1 MSKVL
6 DLKYKESLTEK
17 FNTRTAMEEASRCL
31 LCHDAPCSKSCPAE
45 TDPGSFIQSIRF
57 KNVKG
62 AAETIRINNVLGGSC
77 SLICP
82 HDKLCEGACS
92 RTGIDKPIQIGKLQ
106 EFAVEQERL
115 FDMEIL
121 KSPETKK
128 DLKVACVGSGPASLT
143 CAAELALK
151 GYEVTVFEAE
161 NKIGGILTY
170 GINPSR
176 INKELVEYD
185 IEKIKSLGVN
195 FVLNK
200 KIDGQQGI
208 EDLKNDFDAIH
219 IGVGLSESKKVDE
232 SNIDYS
238 AKGVISALEFL
249 KDARESDGKI
259 DIGEYVVVIGG
270 GDVAMDCAMTAKQI
284 GAKNVSIV
292 YRRSIAEAPA
302 NIDELDIVQSM
313 GVSII
318 TPFRPEKT
326 ISESG
331 KLIGLNFKSR
341 DEYSE
346 LNIKA
351 DTLIVAIGQD
361 VSEEFKDFKLEEG
374 IFASGDFVNSGDTVV
389 QAVAEGKAVA
399 SEIENYLEKKEV
411 KVYG

>member
-17 FNTRTAMEEASRCL
+17 FNTRAAMEEASRCL

-45 TDPGSFIQSIRF
+45 TDPRSFIQSIRF

-62 AAETIRINNVLGGSC
+62 AAETIRTHNVLGGSC

-92 RTGIDKPIQIGKLQ
+92 RTGIDKPIKIGKLQ
-106 EFAVEQERL
+106 EFAVDQEKL
-115 FDMEIL
+115 FNMEIL
-121 KSPETKK
+121 KSPVEKK
-128 DLKVACVGSGPASLT
+128 DQKVACIGSGPASLT

-151 GYEVTVFEAE
+151 GYDVTVFEAE
-161 NKIGGILTY
+161 DKIGGILTY

-176 INKELVEYD
+176 INRELVDYD
-185 IEKIKSLGVN
+185 IEIIKSLGVN
-195 FVLNK
+195 FVMNK
-200 KIDGQQGI
+200 KIDGKKGI
-208 EDLKNDFDAIH
+208 EELKDDFDAVH
-219 IGVGLSESKKVDE
+219 VGVGLSESKKVDE

-238 AKGVISALEFL
+238 VTGVRSALEFL
-249 KDARESDGKI
+249 KDARESDGKV
-259 DIGEYVVVIGG
+259 DIGDYVVVIGG
-270 GDVAMDCAMTAKQI
+270 GDVAMDCAITAKQI

-302 NIDELDIVQSM
+302 NIDELDIVQKM

-326 ISESG
+326 ISEGG
-331 KLIGLNFKSR
+331 KLVGLNFKSR

-346 LNIKA
+346 LNLKA
-351 DTLIVAIGQD
+351 DTLVVAIGQE
-361 VSEEFKDFKLEEG
+361 VSSEFKGFEVEDG
-374 IFASGDFVNSGDTVV
+374 VFASGDLINTGDTVV
-389 QAVAEGKAVA
+389 QAVAEGKVAA
-399 SEIENYLEKKEV
+399 SEIEKYLSKKEV

>member
-17 FNTRTAMEEASRCL
+17 FNTRAAMEEASRCL

-62 AAETIRINNVLGGSC
+62 AAETIRTNNVLGGSC

-92 RTGIDKPIQIGKLQ
+92 RTGIDKPIKIGKLQ
-106 EFAVEQERL
+106 EFAVDQEKL
-115 FDMEIL
+115 FNMEIL
-121 KSPETKK
+121 KSPVEKK
-128 DLKVACVGSGPASLT
+128 DQKVACIGSGPASLT

-151 GYEVTVFEAE
+151 GYDVTVFEAE
-161 NKIGGILTY
+161 DKIGGILTY

-176 INKELVEYD
+176 INRELVDYD
-185 IEKIKSLGVN
+185 IEIIKSLGVN
-195 FVLNK
+195 FVMNK
-200 KIDGQQGI
+200 KIDGKKGI
-208 EDLKNDFDAIH
+208 EELKDDFDAVH
-219 IGVGLSESKKVDE
+219 VGVGLSESKKVDE

-238 AKGVISALEFL
+238 VTGVRSALEFL
-249 KDARESDGKI
+249 KDARESDGKV
-259 DIGEYVVVIGG
+259 DIGDYVVVIGG
-270 GDVAMDCAMTAKQI
+270 GDVAMDCAITAKQI

-302 NIDELDIVQSM
+302 NIDELDIVQKM

-326 ISESG
+326 ISEGG
-331 KLIGLNFKSR
+331 KLVGLNFKSR

-346 LNIKA
+346 LNLKA
-351 DTLIVAIGQD
+351 DTLVVAIGQE
-361 VSEEFKDFKLEEG
+361 VSMEFKDFEVEDG
-374 IFASGDFVNSGDTVV
+374 VFASGDLINTGDTVV
-389 QAVAEGKAVA
+389 QAVAEGKVAA
-399 SEIENYLEKKEV
+399 SEIEKYLSKKEV

>member
-6 DLKYKESLTEK
+6 ELKYKESLTEK

-62 AAETIRINNVLGGSC
+62 AAETIRTNNVLGGSC

-92 RTGIDKPIQIGKLQ
+92 RTGIDKPIKIGKLQ
-106 EFAVEQERL
+106 EFAVEQEKL
-115 FDMEIL
+115 FDMAIL
-121 KSPETKK
+121 KSPEEKK
-128 DLKVACVGSGPASLT
+128 DQKVACIGSGPASLT

-151 GYEVTVFEAE
+151 GYDVTVFEAE
-161 NKIGGILTY
+161 DKIGGILTY

-176 INKELVEYD
+176 INRELVDYD
-185 IEKIKSLGVN
+185 IEKIKSIGVN
-195 FVLNK
+195 FVMNK
-200 KIDGQQGI
+200 KIDGKKGI
-208 EDLKNDFDAIH
+208 EELKGDFDAVH
-219 IGVGLSESKKVDE
+219 VGVGLSESKKVDE

-238 AKGVISALEFL
+238 VTGVRSALEFL

-259 DIGEYVVVIGG
+259 DIGDYVVVIGG

-302 NIDELDIVQSM
+302 NIDELDIVQKM

-326 ISESG
+326 ISEGG
-331 KLIGLNFKSR
+331 KLVGLNFKSR

-351 DTLIVAIGQD
+351 DTLVVAIGQE
-361 VSEEFKDFKLEEG
+361 VSSEFKDFEVEDG
-374 IFASGDFVNSGDTVV
+374 VFASGDLINSGDTVV
-389 QAVAEGKAVA
+389 QAVAEGKVAA
-399 SEIENYLEKKEV
+399 SEIEKYLSKKEV
-411 KVYG
+411 KIYG

>member
-17 FNTRTAMEEASRCL
+17 FNTRAAMEEASRCL

-62 AAETIRINNVLGGSC
+62 AADTIRTNNVLGGSC

-92 RTGIDKPIQIGKLQ
+92 RTGIDKPIKIGKLQ
-106 EFAVEQERL
+106 EFAVDQEKL
-115 FDMEIL
+115 FNMEIL
-121 KSPETKK
+121 KSPVEKK
-128 DLKVACVGSGPASLT
+128 DQKVACIGSGPASLT

-151 GYEVTVFEAE
+151 GYDVTVFEAE
-161 NKIGGILTY
+161 DKIGGILTY

-176 INKELVEYD
+176 INRELVDYD
-185 IEKIKSLGVN
+185 IEIIKSLGVN
-195 FVLNK
+195 FVMNK
-200 KIDGQQGI
+200 KIDGKKGI
-208 EDLKNDFDAIH
+208 EELKDDFDAVH
-219 IGVGLSESKKVDE
+219 VGVGLSESKKVDE

-238 AKGVISALEFL
+238 VTGVRSALEFL
-249 KDARESDGKI
+249 KDARESDGKV
-259 DIGEYVVVIGG
+259 DIGDYVVVIGG
-270 GDVAMDCAMTAKQI
+270 GDVAMDCAITAKQI

-292 YRRSIAEAPA
+292 YRRSISEAPA
-302 NIDELDIVQSM
+302 NIDELDIVHKM

-326 ISESG
+326 ISEGG
-331 KLIGLNFKSR
+331 KLVGLNFKSR

-346 LNIKA
+346 LNLKA
-351 DTLIVAIGQD
+351 DTLVVAIGQE
-361 VSEEFKDFKLEEG
+361 VSSEFKDFEVEDG
-374 IFASGDFVNSGDTVV
+374 VFASGDLINTGDTVV
-389 QAVAEGKAVA
+389 QAVAEGKVAA
-399 SEIENYLEKKEV
+399 SEIEKYLSKKEV